1 MMDHYIPIK
10 HLKILLQSLVILD
23 GIFYVYV
30 LRLQH
35 YIHVYENDLDLLML
49 SKEFK
54 KTNSKS
60 LRKMTYS
67 KCNKIIPK

>member
-1 MMDHYIPIK
+1 MMDRYIPIK

-30 LRLQH
+30 LQLQH

-54 KTNSKS
+54 KRIQNH
-60 LRKMTYS
+60 
-67 KCNKIIPK
+67 